1 MPHHYGMRAKTRHMF
16 ARDFRAHGPEH
27 LSTYL
32 TIYKVGD
39 WVDIKANG
47 TCFSSL
53 SHSIS
58 AKVLS
63 ERLLEFNFG

>member
-39 WVDIKANG
+39 WVDVKANG
-47 TCFSSL
+47 TSFP
-53 SHSIS
+53 IS
-58 AKVLS
+58 NVQKGLRRIS
-63 ERLLEFNFG
+63 FWLQR